1 LRSSERSK
9 RCEIEKELEM
19 IEELN
24 RLQSDVV
31 GFLVKNAKY
40 ATLIVSNKIY
50 SLDRDSNQMI
60 VLKEYLQ

>member
-1 LRSSERSK
+1 
-9 RCEIEKELEM
+9 M